1 MIRFP
6 TIWQSRFNLSFIFR
20 LFLLA
25 MCSFSV
31 SAGDRDQAK
40 RIHDRIAGVHAAD
53 AVITAMAADIRGVND
68 RNALDAAYTAM
79 ENDGFFNVTLKNMI
93 TPWTNEA
100 QTVFAPLNDYTATVI
115 GVVRDDLDFRLILS
129 GDLLYVGHSGLSL
142 PGYGNNNNAH
152 YEALE
157 SQNISL
163 KDNLVGTTPQ
173 SSITG
178 LPAEATAGVLTSRA
192 AAQAFFIDGTNRA
205 MFRFTLL
212 NHLCTDLEGIK
223 DLNRPADRIRQD
235 VSRSPGGDSSIY
247 LNHCIGCHSGMDPLT
262 QSFAYYEFEY
272 DEEDPDGE
280 LGRLVYNEVGQIDL
294 DTGTRVQGKYHI
306 NFNSFKY
313 GFITQDDRW
322 DNYWR
327 EGQNSL
333 LGWDSSLTGS
343 GSGAKSM
350 GHELAHSEAFAQ
362 CQVKKVFKT
371 VCLREPL
378 SEDDNNQIDSMVSAF
393 KSANYQLKRVFADSA
408 VYCMGD

>member
-1 MIRFP
+1 M
-6 TIWQSRFNLSFIFR
+6 
-20 LFLLA
+20 
-25 MCSFSV
+25 
-31 SAGDRDQAK
+31 
-40 RIHDRIAGVHAAD
+40 
-53 AVITAMAADIRGVND
+53 
-68 RNALDAAYTAM
+68 
-79 ENDGFFNVTLKNMI
+79 
-93 TPWTNEA
+93 
-100 QTVFAPLNDYTATVI
+100 I

-142 PGYGNNNNAH
+142 PGYENNNNAH

-306 NFNSFKY
+306 NSNSFKY

-350 GHELAHSEAFAQ
+350 GQELAHSEAFAQ

-378 SEDDNNQIDSMVSAF
+378 SEDDNSQIDSMVSAF

>member
-1 MIRFP
+1 M
-6 TIWQSRFNLSFIFR
+6 WLW
-20 LFLLA
+20 FLLVT
-25 MCSFSV
+25 CSFSV
-31 SAGDRDQAK
+31 LAGDRDQAK
-40 RIHDRIAGVHAAD
+40 RIHDRISGVHASD
-53 AVITAMAADIRGVND
+53 AVITAMAADITAG
-68 RNALDAAYTAM
+68 NALDAAYTAM

-129 GDLLYVGHSGLSL
+129 ADLLYVGNSGLGL
-142 PGYGNNNNAH
+142 PVYGNNNNLH

-157 SQNISL
+157 DQNISL
-163 KDNLVGTTPQ
+163 KDHLVGTTPQ

-178 LPAEATAGVLTSRA
+178 MPTAATAGVLTSRA

-235 VSRSPGGDSSIY
+235 VSRSPGGDSSIF
-247 LNHCIGCHSGMDPLT
+247 LNHCIGCHSGMDPLA

-272 DEEDPDGE
+272 DDEDPEGE
-280 LGRLVYNEVGQIDL
+280 QGRLVYNDAGQVDP

-306 NFNSFKY
+306 NSNSFKY
-313 GFITQDDRW
+313 GFITPDDRW

-327 EGQNSL
+327 DGQNSL
-333 LGWDSSLTGS
+333 LGWDNSLVGS

-350 GHELAHSEAFAQ
+350 GQELAHSEAFAQ

-378 SEDDNNQIDSMVSAF
+378 SEDDNSQIDSMVSAF
-393 KSANYQLKRVFADSA
+393 KSSNYQLKRVFADSA